1 MAARRGLRRFT
12 IDVSEDART
21 VTCDRRNAVTLAD
34 RPGEYVGDEEADLRP
49 LRSRAGPPD
58 RRCVGP
64 SSPSKKARV
73 AARRRRSPPG
83 YRPNLRAWLYC
94 SIAKPRPKHGRRATR
109 H

>member
-21 VTCDRRNAVTLAD
+21 VTWDRRNAVTLAD

-49 LRSRAGPPD
+49 LRSGAGPPD

-83 YRPNLRAWLYC
+83 A
-94 SIAKPRPKHGRRATR
+94 RATALGLI
-109 H
+109 